1 MVMPTMLLCAD
12 IGGTNT
18 KLALFRPGGTPELVG
33 VERHASAGVDDLG
46 ALFADF
52 AARGSRSLDAAC
64 LGVAGPVVGDHV
76 DTTNLPWHIDARAL
90 GARLGNVPVFLL
102 NDLEALAYGVPSLR
116 DDGVATLQAV
126 PGDPTGTIAV
136 IAAGTGLGEAGLVW
150 DGRRRR
156 ALSSEG
162 GHTDFAPRTE
172 REIALLRHLL
182 QRWPH
187 VSWER
192 VVSGPGIVNLFEYVR
207 DVERLDVPPV
217 LAAAMSG
224 GEPAAAITQAG
235 LARSA
240 PIATATLDLFATL
253 YGAEA
258 GNLALKLKALGGVY
272 VGGGIAPK
280 VLDKLRDGTF
290 IDAFLAKGRFRDL
303 LESIPVHVIVDP
315 HTALYGAAR
324 YATEHLAD

>member
-1 MVMPTMLLCAD
+1 MLLCAD

-18 KLALFRPGGTPELVG
+18 KLALFRPGAPPELVG
-33 VERHASAGVDDLG
+33 VEKHASADVDDLG

-76 DTTNLPWHIDARAL
+76 NTTNLPWHIDARAL

-102 NDLEALAYGVPSLR
+102 NDLEALAYGIPSLG
-116 DDGVATLQAV
+116 DAGVVTLQAV

-136 IAAGTGLGEAGLVW
+136 IAAGTGLGEGGLVW
-150 DGRRRR
+150 DGRRRL

-192 VVSGPGIVNLFEYVR
+192 VVSGPGIVHIFEYLR
-207 DVERLDVPPV
+207 DVERLDVPAA
-217 LAAAMSG
+217 LATAMAEG
-224 GEPAAAITQAG
+224 DPAAAIAHAG
-235 LARSA
+235 LARST
-240 PIATATLDLFATL
+240 PIATATLDLFVTF

-258 GNLALKLKALGGVY
+258 GNLALKVKALGGVY

-280 VLDKLRDGTF
+280 MLEKLRDGTF
-290 IDAFLAKGRFRDL
+290 IEAFRAKGRFREL
-303 LESIPVHVIVDP
+303 LESIPVRVIVDP

-324 YATEHLAD
+324 FATDRLADS

>member
-1 MVMPTMLLCAD
+1 MLLCAD

-18 KLALFRPGGTPELVG
+18 KLALFRPGAPPELVG
-33 VERHASAGVDDLG
+33 VEKHASARVDDLG

-52 AARGSRSLDAAC
+52 AARGSVSLDAAC
-64 LGVAGPVVGDHV
+64 LGIAGPVVGDHV

-90 GARLGNVPVFLL
+90 GARLGSVPVVLL
-102 NDLEALAYGVPSLR
+102 NDLEALAYGIPSLG
-116 DDGVATLQAV
+116 DAGVVTLQAV
-126 PGDPTGTIAV
+126 PGDATGTIAV
-136 IAAGTGLGEAGLVW
+136 IAAGTGLGEGVLVR
-150 DGRRRR
+150 DGRRRL

-162 GHTDFAPRTE
+162 GHADFAPRTE

-192 VVSGPGIVNLFEYVR
+192 VVSGPGIVHIFEYLR
-207 DVERLDVPPV
+207 DVERLDVPAA
-217 LAAAMSG
+217 LATAMAEG
-224 GEPAAAITQAG
+224 DPAAAITHAA
-235 LARSA
+235 LARST
-240 PIATATLDLFATL
+240 PIATATLDLFATF

-258 GNLALKLKALGGVY
+258 GNLALKVKALGGVY

-280 VLDKLRDGTF
+280 VLEKLRDGTF
-290 IDAFLAKGRFRDL
+290 MEAFRAKGRFREL
-303 LESIPVHVIVDP
+303 LESIPVRVIVDP

-324 YATEHLAD
+324 FATDRLADS

>member
-1 MVMPTMLLCAD
+1 MPRAARARSTRC
-12 IGGTNT
+12 
-18 KLALFRPGGTPELVG
+18 
-33 VERHASAGVDDLG
+33 ASAI
-46 ALFADF
+46 
-52 AARGSRSLDAAC
+52 
-64 LGVAGPVVGDHV
+64 AGPVVGDRV
-76 DTTNLPWHIDARAL
+76 ETTNLPWHIDARAL

-102 NDLEALAYGVPSLR
+102 NDLEALAYGIPSLR
-116 DDGVATLQAV
+116 DDGVTTLQPVAA
-126 PGDPTGTIAV
+126 DPTGTIAV

-156 ALSSEG
+156 TLASEG
-162 GHTDFAPRTE
+162 GHADFAPRTE

-182 QRWPH
+182 RRWPH

-207 DVERLDVPPV
+207 DVERLDVPPA
-217 LAAAMSG
+217 LADAMAAG
-224 GEPAAAITQAG
+224 DAAAAITGAG
-235 LARSA
+235 LARTA

-280 VLDKLRDGTF
+280 VLEKLRDGTF
-290 IDAFLAKGRFRDL
+290 IEAFRAKGRFRDL
-303 LESIPVHVIVDP
+303 LESIPVHVIINP
-315 HTALYGAAR
+315 HTALHGAAR
-324 YATEHLAD
+324 FATERLAER

>member
-1 MVMPTMLLCAD
+1 MLLCAD

-18 KLALFRPGGTPELVG
+18 KLALFRPGAPPELAG
-33 VERHASAGVDDLG
+33 VEKHASAGVDDLG

-52 AARGSRSLDAAC
+52 AARGARSLDAAC

-76 DTTNLPWHIDARAL
+76 NTTNLPWHIDARAL

-102 NDLEALAYGVPSLR
+102 NDLEALAYGIPSLG
-116 DDGVATLQAV
+116 DAGVVTLQAV

-136 IAAGTGLGEAGLVW
+136 IAAGTGLGEGGLVW
-150 DGRRRR
+150 DGRRRL

-192 VVSGPGIVNLFEYVR
+192 VLSGPGIVHIFEYLR
-207 DVERLDVPPV
+207 DVERLDVPAA
-217 LAAAMSG
+217 LATAMAEG
-224 GEPAAAITQAG
+224 DPAAAITHAA
-235 LARSA
+235 LARST
-240 PIATATLDLFATL
+240 PIATATLDLFVTF

-258 GNLALKLKALGGVY
+258 GNLALKVMATGGVFI
-272 VGGGIAPK
+272 GGGIAPK
-280 VLDKLRDGTF
+280 ILTKLQQP
-290 IDAFLAKGRFRDL
+290 AFLEAFFDKGRMGKIL
-303 LESIPVHVIVDP
+303 KEMPVRVITNDK
-315 HTALYGAAR
+315 TALLGAAR
-324 YATEHLAD
+324 YAAMNR